1 MATFFG
7 EILPVSSR
15 AVDDDEDEDDDLEPF
30 DCDLWM
36 RWSEKAKAEMKAT
49 EDGKLEC
56 HTLIIAIGPAPT
68 GFARAYILHQEFE
81 LLGGLFGG
89 IKEHDFNTFQQ
100 TSPTDK
106 TCYLYRST
114 QNRHVMVCQC
124 NVDITPEQSY
134 SFATKL
140 FAGISMKMNYI
151 SILCSC
157 PTSEYKTDIPILD
170 MQPPFLRAL
179 KSAKFAGTPLCPYV
193 EQPNVIA
200 GLPAQLLST
209 CQIHGYRAVLYC
221 CIHVLTGPVTVLSTC
236 QIHGY
241 RAVLYCCIHV
251 LTGPVTILST
261 CQIHGFRAVLYCCIH
276 VLTGPVQY

>member
-15 AVDDDEDEDDDLEPF
+15 AVDDDDDDDDLEPL

-36 RWSEKAKAEMKAT
+36 RWSEKAQADMKT
-49 EDGKLEC
+49 SDDGTLQC
-56 HTLIIAIGPAPT
+56 HTLVVAIGPAAT
-68 GFARAYILHQEFE
+68 GFARVYILHEEFD
-81 LLGGLFGG
+81 LIGGIFGG

-114 QNRHVMVCQC
+114 QNPLIMVCQC
-124 NVDITPEQSY
+124 NVDISPEQSY
-134 SFATKL
+134 SFVTKL
-140 FAGISMKMNYI
+140 FAGINLNTTYI
-151 SILCSC
+151 SILCTCS
-157 PTSEYKTDIPILD
+157 TSEYKSDIPILD

-200 GLPAQLLST
+200 GLPAQLLSS
-209 CQIHGYRAVLYC
+209 CQIHGHRAVLYC
-221 CIHVLTGPVTVLSTC
+221 CYTDTIYLTSAMMKTYIPLLNSTPIKDVI
-236 QIHGY
+236 QKNPHAEKELKKIVALHTSHNT
-241 RAVLYCCIHV
+241 LY
-251 LTGPVTILST
+251 L
-261 CQIHGFRAVLYCCIH
+261 
-276 VLTGPVQY
+276 